1 MRTASITRWFRDAKI
16 RMKLFVMTGVLL
28 ALVATVAGVG
38 LYQLNV
44 IGTKLT
50 QISKEDAPMAALASD
65 LAVAQLDR
73 TITFNKLVALAG
85 EGQKNE
91 TLEENLRA
99 AYAASS
105 EKIASLYDQMTAVQQ
120 SVIENASGAE
130 RLAAAE
136 AVQTKLAAIGESL
149 STYKTQA
156 DQVLEEM
163 GSAPPFML
171 VPKMAAAQELQSGIR
186 AEIGE
191 VRQVAS
197 SASEEALAEAYS
209 VEQQT
214 MAIIAVAAAAAL
226 VVGALVALFL
236 SGVITKPL
244 ARAVETIQALS
255 EGDTSVAVSVDS
267 KDEVGTLARAIEIFR
282 EKTIEANAAAEK
294 QKQEDERRREEERR
308 QTERAE
314 KIQRVTER
322 FEQEVRE
329 VLEAVSSGSAQ
340 MLTTSDSMTQVAE
353 ETTNQASTVAAA
365 SEQASANVQT
375 VSAAAEELSNAI
387 GEISAQVASAN
398 QAARDAVSAARD
410 TNQDVRA
417 LNEAADKIGAVI
429 QLISEIAEQTNLL
442 ALNATIEAA
451 RAGEAGKG
459 FAVVANEVKSL
470 ASQTA
475 KATEEIAQQI
485 GEMQG
490 ATKKAAGAMEGVAET
505 INRIDEISA
514 SIASA
519 IEEQSSATQEI
530 ARNVEEAATG
540 TNEVTRTIG
549 GVSEAADETGRAAGQ
564 VKKVATDLTD
574 RASSLQSTVEGFL
587 KEVRSA

>member
-1 MRTASITRWFRDAKI
+1 MKSLFSRFDAAGGGTPRKRGSREAFEAEIARTTEICRRAAAGDMEARVVGIDDDGPAAELQHAVNGMLDVVDAFTREAEASLDHVARGKYFRRILLRGLQGEFRRSAQSINEAVKYMQSRDQRVGQMADDFDASIKEVVD
-16 RMKLFVMTGVLL
+16 V
-28 ALVATVAGVG
+28 VASAATQMESAAGG
-38 LYQLNV
+38 MRAQAD
-44 IGTKLT
+44 GT
-50 QISKEDAPMAALASD
+50 
-65 LAVAQLDR
+65 
-73 TITFNKLVALAG
+73 
-85 EGQKNE
+85 
-91 TLEENLRA
+91 
-99 AYAASS
+99 
-105 EKIASLYDQMTAVQQ
+105 
-120 SVIENASGAE
+120 AE
-130 RLAAAE
+130 RA
-136 AVQTKLAAIGESL
+136 
-149 STYKTQA
+149 
-156 DQVLEEM
+156 
-163 GSAPPFML
+163 
-171 VPKMAAAQELQSGIR
+171 
-186 AEIGE
+186 
-191 VRQVAS
+191 
-197 SASEEALAEAYS
+197 
-209 VEQQT
+209 
-214 MAIIAVAAAAAL
+214 
-226 VVGALVALFL
+226 GA
-236 SGVITKPL
+236 
-244 ARAVETIQALS
+244 
-255 EGDTSVAVSVDS
+255 
-267 KDEVGTLARAIEIFR
+267 
-282 EKTIEANAAAEK
+282 
-294 QKQEDERRREEERR
+294 
-308 QTERAE
+308 
-314 KIQRVTER
+314 
-322 FEQEVRE
+322 VRE
-329 VLEAVSSGSAQ
+329 AMDSA
-340 MLTTSDSMTQVAE
+340 THNVE
-353 ETTNQASTVAAA
+353 TVAAA